1 MFAHINTLDDI
12 CYFPGRVSLVNVMKV
27 VSGAGDTV
35 KLIENLIQVAYNMTQ
50 ADRVSMFLV
59 ENNVLVSTV
68 SKDAKGLT
76 LSVKKGIVGAVA
88 TSNRAINIQDAYND
102 ESPSSSWRDFSF
114 FCFVSCARECV
125 GCTNAQQCIVI
136 CQDLTKD
143 LISKQVT
150 GQNRYCVFL

>member
-1 MFAHINTLDDI
+1 
-12 CYFPGRVSLVNVMKV
+12 MKV

-102 ESPSSSWRDFSF
+102 ESPSRTWRK
-114 FCFVSCARECV
+114 VLAPPARVEC
-125 GCTNAQQCIVI
+125 
-136 CQDLTKD
+136 LT
-143 LISKQVT
+143 V
-150 GQNRYCVFL
+150 